1 MRMWICRCG
10 CRVHAKRART
20 ALWKGAKQPLLGI
33 VKPDLTV
40 SINPDSRGVR
50 GTRLTGTRVGIFTDP
65 IICAW
70 HGLRNVK
77 FPDHPDPPFGPPDI
91 AIGIDGGEVWRQAA
105 GRVGAYL
112 VFVQDTTTGVFADQR
127 NGWVVFGK
135 PDIIGGVHHD
145 AVGIAI
151 AGRGRDFL
159 IVWVVGSSSPILFER
174 CSVNQILPW

>member
-1 MRMWICRCG
+1 M
-10 CRVHAKRART
+10 K
-20 ALWKGAKQPLLGI
+20 
-33 VKPDLTV
+33 
-40 SINPDSRGVR
+40 
-50 GTRLTGTRVGIFTDP
+50 
-65 IICAW
+65 
-70 HGLRNVK
+70 
-77 FPDHPDPPFGPPDI
+77 
-91 AIGIDGGEVWRQAA
+91 VWRQAA

-159 IVWVVGSSSPILFER
+159 NRVGGGIKLANFVREVFGEPDLAVVIDGDIPRENAGRWHGDLLE
-174 CSVNQILPW
+174 CSGGRVQHADGIGHGHGEPEIALGIKGQEQWRRVA